1 MKEINTMFYE
11 IRKVLNDNDC
21 EGKLIA
27 LTSRPG
33 MGKTTFS
40 LNLMRNI
47 VEWNETNVLFF
58 SLESA
63 KEKLMNILSNKWEL
77 APKTLAK
84 IYIDE
89 TASPS
94 IDYIEE
100 KICETNNLSVVFID
114 YIALIKDF
122 TSGSQN
128 AILTKLKN
136 ICKSKNVSIIYTCN
150 LTRKLEQRIDKRP
163 ILSDLDEFTQKNADV
178 IFALYRASYYTGDDP
193 AAQLRA
199 LKNPSG
205 ELIEIPLFY
214 DDKDRSFHYDVDC
227 SFDKAPEKRV
237 ELSVH
242 TKLSNDVSTIGVRE
256 AFDFAMFCGHKAIG
270 FTNLN
275 NVQDFPKIQ
284 NISKDYPDLKVV
296 YGAKVFYEENGQGAP
311 LVTLLIKNQKG
322 VKNLYKI
329 ISSEIEDGIPGV
341 VDIKVIE
348 KHRENLLLGASG
360 DLSDLFWAIHNE
372 ESPDEIKKTAL
383 RYDYIELFPSNDIKT
398 RLVYKNIVKLGKE
411 LNIPVVATG
420 DCHYYGQEDEIYRR
434 VVKEFKG
441 GADDNN
447 QQYLRNTEDMLKAF
461 AYLGEKDSYDVV
473 IKNSNLIADMIEQ
486 VKPLSTDP
494 SEFEIPGADDF
505 ITKEATSKAV
515 FIYGG
520 HLSPT
525 IEERLNSELKIIK
538 SNGFSSFYMLA
549 HLLAKYAHENGQPTS
564 SRGSVGSSF
573 VAFLLGI
580 TNVNPLPPHYYCSDC
595 ALSEL
600 ILDPDFCSGYDLKEK
615 NCPICGK
622 PLKRDGHNIPFESF
636 MGFYGDMLPDI
647 DLNFPSSFRE
657 NVLGYLCELFG
668 EERILMAGT
677 IQTLTP
683 KVAEMYVNMY
693 QETNDQKF
701 EQKLADSIII
711 NIDGVKRQESIH
723 PGGVFILPEG
733 KDACDYTPTKTL
745 NNHSPIKKKTH
756 LEFHSLHDNI
766 YKADILGFI
775 PLEILARIEKYT
787 GVSSKDIDIT
797 DSKIYELFKDSR
809 VIGIDSDEPATSGLP
824 EFDINIVRNI
834 IKQTKPSSFGDL
846 VKISALSHGTNTW
859 FYNAEELLKN
869 NICNLS
875 DLPASREDI
884 YNHLI
889 SCGIERSLAF
899 KIMQA
904 VRKGRF
910 MRSELYKDPEVVKA
924 FASHNIPDWYMES
937 LCKIR
942 YMFPKAHAIE
952 YVKMALT
959 LAWYKIYYPAEF
971 YAATL
976 NVRYPDDKFEFLCR
990 GKEAIKNQLE
1000 ATRNFLIEEK
1010 GLVQF
1015 YKNDVPIDTKNG
1027 LFKECTERGILFK
1040 RNYDYYESDEL
1051 YFVKD
1056 GIIFMNY

>member
-11 IRKVLNDNDC
+11 ISEVLNDNDC

-27 LTSRPG
+27 LSSRPG

-58 SLESA
+58 SLESS

-94 IDYIEE
+94 INYIEE

-214 DDKDRSFHYDVDC
+214 DDKDRSFYYDVDC

-256 AFDFAMFCGHKAIG
+256 AFDFARYCGHKAIG

-275 NVQDFPKIQ
+275 NVQDFPEIQ
-284 NISKDYPDLKVV
+284 NVSKDYTDLKVI
-296 YGAKVFYEENGQGAP
+296 YGAKVFCEENGQGAP

-398 RLVYKNIVKLGKE
+398 RIVYKNIVKLGKE

-441 GADDNN
+441 GCEDNN

-473 IKNSNLIADMIEQ
+473 IKNPNLIADMIEQ
-486 VKPLSTDP
+486 VKPLSTDI

-538 SNGFSSFYMLA
+538 SNGFSSYYMLA

-775 PLEILARIEKYT
+775 PLEILSLLEKYT
-787 GVSSKDIDIT
+787 GVSAKDININ
-797 DSKIYELFKDSR
+797 DSELYQLFKDSR
-809 VIGIDSDEPATSGLP
+809 IIGIESDEPATIGIP
-824 EFDINIVRNI
+824 EFDSDFVRNI
-834 IKQTKPSSFGDL
+834 IKETHPENFGDL
-846 VKISALSHGTNTW
+846 VKISGLCHGTNTW
-859 FYNAEELLKN
+859 FYNAKELFENKVCKLKD
-869 NICNLS
+869 I
-875 DLPASREDI
+875 PATREDI
-884 YNHLI
+884 YNHLV
-889 SCGIERSLAF
+889 SCGVEKPLAF

-910 MRSELYKDPEVVKA
+910 MRSGLNKDPEVINA
-924 FASHNIPDWYMES
+924 LSSNNIPVWYVDS

-942 YMFPKAHAIE
+942 YMFPKAHAVE
-952 YVKMALT
+952 YVRIALI
-959 LAWYKIYYPAEF
+959 LGWYKIHYPAEF

-976 NVRYPDDKFEFLCR
+976 NIRYPDDKFEYLCL
-990 GKEAIKNQLE
+990 GKEAIDSRIERTN
-1000 ATRNFLIEEK
+1000 NYLIEEK

-1015 YKNDVPIDTKNG
+1015 YKKDTPIDPKHQ
-1027 LFKECTERGILFK
+1027 LFKECSDRGIKFK
-1040 RNYDYYESDEL
+1040 RNYNKYESDEL